1 MPLLT
6 ATVSSL
12 DGEGLLTEPLEAS
25 VRDLGDQWKEA
36 PIPMAKVSSLDGEG
50 LLTEPLEASVRDLS
64 DRSKE
69 ARVPNKLSDRKDEN
83 TV

>member
-25 VRDLGDQWKEA
+25 VRDLG
-36 PIPMAKVSSLDGEG
+36 I
-50 LLTEPLEASVRDLS
+50 
-64 DRSKE
+64 RSKE